1 MMSQAPWSF
10 ESNAGSFRFFC
21 DGRLKNQTKDER
33 ALPLG
38 DRANK
43 EPLKISSLPGYH
55 ACGAIAGKLDMKISE
70 ENDLGAH

>member
-1 MMSQAPWSF
+1 MKGGAPSAAAFLPKRSARRREEMMSQAPWSF

-43 EPLKISSLPGYH
+43 
-55 ACGAIAGKLDMKISE
+55 
-70 ENDLGAH
+70 